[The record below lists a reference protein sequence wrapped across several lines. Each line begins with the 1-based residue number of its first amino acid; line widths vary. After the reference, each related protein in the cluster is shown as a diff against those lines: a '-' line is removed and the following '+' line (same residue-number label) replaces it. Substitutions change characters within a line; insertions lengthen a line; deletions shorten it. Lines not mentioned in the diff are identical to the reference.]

1 MRSLLLSLVALASAS
16 EVRAQAEPD
25 NALVADLAEIHDL
38 DQVGRLEWMRTRRA
52 YDGPVPDS
60 VHAAFWDVQREIDAD
75 NLARIEAIIEA
86 RGWPGESEAGVDG
99 ARTVFLVIQHAP
111 LETQERYL
119 PLLEAAVSEGEAEP
133 WQLAMLTDRVLV
145 RKGLPQRYGTQYRI
159 DPETG
164 EKVYEPIEDPEGLAE
179 RRAAIGLPPEE
190 PEHH

>member
-1 MRSLLLSLVALASAS
+1 MRLLLLSLLALAFAS
-16 EVRAQAEPD
+16 EARAQAEPD
-25 NALVADLAEIHDL
+25 SALIAELAVIHDL
-38 DQVGRLEWMRTRRA
+38 DQDGRMEWMRTRRA

-60 VHAAFWDVQREIDAD
+60 IHAAFWDVQRQIDAD

-86 RGWPGESEAGVDG
+86 RGWPGENVAGVEG
-99 ARTVFLVIQHAP
+99 ARTVFLVVQHAP

-119 PLLEAAVSEGEAEP
+119 PLLETVVLAGEAEP

-145 RKGLPQRYGTQYRI
+145 RQGLPQRYGTQYRI

-164 EKVYEPIEDPEGLAE
+164 EEVYEPIEDPEKLAE

-190 PEHH
+190 SDHH